1 MNQEMKNNII
11 RSILE
16 NSGITDDDLRKE
28 FLDKYIDSDIK
39 LKDIE
44 RNLDYYIKKDRKKS
58 KKGKVFKDSVKVP
71 RVDKI
76 KYTMYK
82 YNNLSIKT
90 KEEVSISLL
99 ENKRYGTSGV
109 YHVLVN
115 GKDRAYLKTS
125 PEKYIDD
132 IDVSISQFGKIFDIE
147 VAKINRVVDN
157 NGGLGILSYDI
168 KKNKQNKYVSL
179 YDAYHDYY
187 SKYKRGEIKNLKWVM
202 ELLSLPKTSKDSPLT
217 REDYIKIVID
227 MGLNILRDQFDVD
240 EIKMKELKKQY
251 LKILVFDYITNQT
264 DRSLGNVNL
273 VVDGDSISFAE
284 LYDNGCVFNN
294 DIGDGNIYL
303 LDHICSRESFIN
315 AIFKYYYND
324 IEEYLKIYLNKK
336 NYIEKIDDILKNN
349 LNEDNYKWYFNKV
362 NTNIDKVIELYERY
376 SEKEEIVI
384 EKMRPVDLRLQ
395 YGYVKTFSLLLSMLF
410 VLLIITIL
418 AQILI

>member
-1 MNQEMKNNII
+1 MKNNII

-16 NSGITDDDLRKE
+16 NSGITDNDLHKE

-58 KKGKVFKDSVKVP
+58 KKGKVFKDSIKVP

-147 VAKINRVVDN
+147 VAKINRVIDN

-168 KKNKQNKYVSL
+168 KKNKQNKYESL
-179 YDAYHDYY
+179 YDADHDY
-187 SKYKRGEIKNLKWVM
+187 
-202 ELLSLPKTSKDSPLT
+202 
-217 REDYIKIVID
+217 
-227 MGLNILRDQFDVD
+227 
-240 EIKMKELKKQY
+240 
-251 LKILVFDYITNQT
+251 
-264 DRSLGNVNL
+264 
-273 VVDGDSISFAE
+273 
-284 LYDNGCVFNN
+284 
-294 DIGDGNIYL
+294 
-303 LDHICSRESFIN
+303 
-315 AIFKYYYND
+315 
-324 IEEYLKIYLNKK
+324 
-336 NYIEKIDDILKNN
+336 
-349 LNEDNYKWYFNKV
+349 
-362 NTNIDKVIELYERY
+362 
-376 SEKEEIVI
+376 
-384 EKMRPVDLRLQ
+384 
-395 YGYVKTFSLLLSMLF
+395 
-410 VLLIITIL
+410 
-418 AQILI
+418 